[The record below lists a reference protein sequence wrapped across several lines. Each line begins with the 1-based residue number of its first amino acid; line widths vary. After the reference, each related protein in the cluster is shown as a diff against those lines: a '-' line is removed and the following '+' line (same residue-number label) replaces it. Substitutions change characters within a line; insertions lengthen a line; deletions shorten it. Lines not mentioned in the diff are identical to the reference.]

1 MVDDSVTK
9 TYRKAAANT
18 KNEIDLEGSEIAE
31 RLELADRMEVF
42 AEKEPFIT
50 LKDHKANFDTKPTCR
65 LINPAKSEMGVISKN
80 ILDKINNQIR
90 RDTGYNQWKNT
101 AEVIEW
107 FKRLPD
113 KRKRTF
119 IQFDIESFYP
129 SIKLET
135 LIKALTWAETIVNI
149 SPMEREI
156 IMHARRSLL
165 FHGGA
170 TWIKKDGSDFDVTM
184 GSYNGAEVCELVG
197 LYMLHLL
204 SQRLGIDFVGLYR
217 DDGATAQILS
227 KKQADRARKD
237 IIAIFKSCGF
247 TITVEINLPRMD
259 MLDVTFDLP
268 SGKYWP
274 YRKPNN
280 EPLYIHSKSNHPPSI
295 LKHLPQNINDRLSSI
310 SCDEAEFDKAKPAYE
325 QALKNSGF
333 NSTLNYTTPSQL
345 QSSQS
350 AKRKRQRKRNII
362 WFNPPFDKNVTTNI
376 GRRFLQLLDLHFHV
390 GHPYH
395 RIFNRNTVKVSY
407 CCMLNMGSIISSH
420 NHKILKSEK
429 KTVTP
434 SRACNCDKPE
444 DCPLKGHCTGVQC
457 VVYKATISAPNHAE
471 KYYYGLSEPE
481 FKSRYA
487 NHKSSLKYPS
497 KRNTTELSKYY
508 WELRDKG
515 VDKKDIKV
523 DWRIERQAHKYKCG
537 TRRCDLCLTETL
549 VITLADKSTMLNKRS
564 EIISACPHRTKY
576 RYHKVTKVKMK

>member
-1 MVDDSVTK
+1 M
-9 TYRKAAANT
+9 
-18 KNEIDLEGSEIAE
+18 EGSEIAE

-119 IQFDIESFYP
+119 IQFDIKSFYP

-170 TWIKKDGSDFDVTM
+170 TWIKNDGSDFDVTM
-184 GSYNGAEVCELVG
+184 GSYDGAEVCELVG

-237 IIAIFKSCGF
+237 IIAIFNH
-247 TITVEINLPRMD
+247 V
-259 MLDVTFDLP
+259 DL
-268 SGKYWP
+268 
-274 YRKPNN
+274 
-280 EPLYIHSKSNHPPSI
+280 
-295 LKHLPQNINDRLSSI
+295 LS
-310 SCDEAEFDKAKPAYE
+310 P
-325 QALKNSGF
+325 
-333 NSTLNYTTPSQL
+333 
-345 QSSQS
+345 
-350 AKRKRQRKRNII
+350 
-362 WFNPPFDKNVTTNI
+362 
-376 GRRFLQLLDLHFHV
+376 
-390 GHPYH
+390 
-395 RIFNRNTVKVSY
+395 
-407 CCMLNMGSIISSH
+407 
-420 NHKILKSEK
+420 
-429 KTVTP
+429 
-434 SRACNCDKPE
+434 
-444 DCPLKGHCTGVQC
+444 
-457 VVYKATISAPNHAE
+457 
-471 KYYYGLSEPE
+471 
-481 FKSRYA
+481 
-487 NHKSSLKYPS
+487 
-497 KRNTTELSKYY
+497 
-508 WELRDKG
+508 
-515 VDKKDIKV
+515 
-523 DWRIERQAHKYKCG
+523 
-537 TRRCDLCLTETL
+537 
-549 VITLADKSTMLNKRS
+549 
-564 EIISACPHRTKY
+564 
-576 RYHKVTKVKMK
+576 